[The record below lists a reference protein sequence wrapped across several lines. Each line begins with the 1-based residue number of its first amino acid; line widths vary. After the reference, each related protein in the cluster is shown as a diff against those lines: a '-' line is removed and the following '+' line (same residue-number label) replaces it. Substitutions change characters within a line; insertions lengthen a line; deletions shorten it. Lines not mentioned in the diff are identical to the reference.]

1 MGTKTK
7 SLNKELAR
15 SMRVV
20 RWRYFEGSRANE
32 TQGAVVE
39 SVARNSPAIKSG
51 IRKGDVIRGVSGEFV
66 NSSSSLNSLIRKHG
80 VGAPVELVITRN
92 GKNET
97 RYVVLVES
105 PVGQ

>member
-1 MGTKTK
+1 
-7 SLNKELAR
+7 
-15 SMRVV
+15 MRVV

-39 SVARNSPAIKSG
+39 SVARNSPAIKFG

-66 NSSSSLNSLIRKHG
+66 NSSSLNSLIRKHG